1 MQKIVISTEAPKHK
15 RRARELF
22 STEFNYR
29 PKSVESKRTYKRRP
43 KHRNRE
49 D

>member
-1 MQKIVISTEAPKHK
+1 MQKIVITAEAPKHK

-22 STEFNYR
+22 SNECNFR
-29 PKSVESKRTYKRRP
+29 PKVVENKRAYQRRP